1 MINRMIRA
9 AMLDVHVYEEVE
21 ADQTATLPAMLVVIL
36 ASISGALVE
45 SFDPIGIL
53 FATLIGVLG
62 WAIWAGVTYIIGAKL
77 LPEPTTEANWGELAR
92 TTGFAQAPG
101 LLAAIGILSFIA
113 IPAGIILGLWG
124 IATMVV
130 AVRQA
135 LDYTSTIRAVVV
147 VLLSFIPATII
158 TVIALTPIFLL
169 IGIE

>member
-9 AMLDVHVYEEVE
+9 AMFDVRVYEEVE
-21 ADQTATLPAMLVVIL
+21 ADQSATRSAMLVVIL

-45 SFDPIGIL
+45 SFNPIGIL
-53 FATLIGVLG
+53 IATLFGILS

-77 LPEPTTEANWGELAR
+77 LPEPTTQANWGELAR

-101 LLAAIGILSFIA
+101 VLAIIGLLSFLAAPVTFILSI
-113 IPAGIILGLWG
+113 WG

-135 LDYTSTIRAVVV
+135 LDYNSTMRAIVV
-147 VLLSFIPATII
+147 VLLSFIPASII
-158 TVIALTPIFLL
+158 MFMAIVPIFLL